1 MKITGMKIEKVQIP
15 LKEPFKVAFATVS
28 SLESVLIGVTTE
40 DGLTGYGEAAPFAPV
55 TGETIDG
62 VIAVLEL
69 FKQGLMG
76 MNPMDIEA
84 IHAMMDNVIVGNG
97 AAKCAVDLAMYDLM
111 GKSMG

>member
-62 VIAVLEL
+62 VIAVWDSLSR
-69 FKQGLMG
+69 
-76 MNPMDIEA
+76 D
-84 IHAMMDNVIVGNG
+84 
-97 AAKCAVDLAMYDLM
+97 
-111 GKSMG
+111 